1 MNNAPVSAT
10 VYIWYPWG
18 GNFGHASMYI
28 GDPNIGRWVEYACDR
43 FSISGRRSVYNS
55 SYISWWPSVTAGVF
69 DKAEHQTAL
78 FLKEDVVAE
87 CARPH
92 VVYTLHGLNEQGMR
106 TAWLNIRDKPNA
118 HYQLLRKSCA
128 TVVLSVLKAGGAL
141 EKLSLAKRGWFSN
154 NLYLSPK
161 NVAQVCNE
169 LRDAGFAT
177 KVKSMRCPEKGA
189 FNFGLR

>member
-1 MNNAPVSAT
+1 MNNTPVSAT

-78 FLKEDVVAE
+78 FLKEDVVSE

-128 TVVLSVLKAGGAL
+128 KA
-141 EKLSLAKRGWFSN
+141 
-154 NLYLSPK
+154 
-161 NVAQVCNE
+161 AQK
-169 LRDAGFAT
+169 LRDSCVKCSESRRCAGKT
-177 KVKSMRCPEKGA
+177 V
-189 FNFGLR
+189 FGQARMVFE